1 MSEEWLFVYLDFCL
15 AVYSSRK
22 LHLHRPWFPKAW
34 PPPLPSH
41 NLFTLC
47 LPRVSPRKSAD
58 HSTWLILN
66 GSCKEMC
73 LFINT
78 NPVPPVYCSHG
89 SNHLLNKQLLC
100 LPVWVVCLYPIQGLG
115 KKLGKRLCASCGAG
129 MWGIAME
136 ILVAG
141 CVALYCHSSLEICFA
156 YLGLGWSGWQD
167 YMAVWSDCKVSFGRM
182 YSLPLV
188 LLSGNVVRAASGSRL
203 SLFDWGGSGLHWAL
217 LCR

>member
-1 MSEEWLFVYLDFCL
+1 MYLQMSEEWLFVYLDFWL

-22 LHLHRPWFPKAW
+22 LHLHRPWFPKAC
-34 PPPLPSH
+34 PPLPLPLPSQ

-47 LPRVSPRKSAD
+47 LPRVSPRKSVH

-100 LPVWVVCLYPIQGLG
+100 LPAWVVCLYPVQGLG
-115 KKLGKRLCASCGAG
+115 RTWTTPLCSVCCRDVGLCDGGISCRVCGT
-129 MWGIAME
+129 
-136 ILVAG
+136 ILP
-141 CVALYCHSSLEICFA
+141 
-156 YLGLGWSGWQD
+156 Q
-167 YMAVWSDCKVSFGRM
+167 
-182 YSLPLV
+182 
-188 LLSGNVVRAASGSRL
+188 
-203 SLFDWGGSGLHWAL
+203 
-217 LCR
+217 